1 VSNVPADVEKA
12 LAKMDPGAWDAFV
25 ARVRAPDTA
34 EQFRSIA
41 AKSVTGDRLESLCR
55 VANVSAFLGDKGQID
70 EAKVQSHLS
79 ALFGQPQQ
87 PQIPARTGRAHRLL
101 PALAVLLKPAAA
113 SARHPATSRVAG
125 RSHRGRR
132 ALAVVLRRRAAS
144 GKGPSKCRTTCW

>member
-1 VSNVPADVEKA
+1 MSDVPPEVERA

-41 AKSVTGDRLESLCR
+41 AKSVKGDRLESLCR
-55 VANVSAFLGDKGQID
+55 VANVSAFVGDEGQID

-87 PQIPARTGRAHRLL
+87 PQDSGPYRAGTAVIPGAAGAAEARRRFEGTTGY
-101 PALAVLLKPAAA
+101 
-113 SARHPATSRVAG
+113 VAG
-125 RSHRGRR
+125 GREVIPG
-132 ALAVVLRRRAAS
+132 APGAAGSVEAKRRF
-144 GKGPSKCRTTCW
+144 GKKEQ